1 MQTRSMTRKVNY
13 SISTVNKKTMIQNE
27 IFTRTLSTGKGVTI
41 TVTTVFRWG
50 CFEIEL
56 TNKEK
61 EEILLL
67 DEVELNK
74 YDSELIEMDDGCS
87 MDLFITDE
95 DKMTEDEIKEIS
107 ETTEDLNDFIL
118 EEKGWYFSETEYIMC
133 APIELEKI

>member
-133 APIELEKI
+133 APIELDKI

>member
-118 EEKGWYFSETEYIMC
+118 EENGWYFSDTEYIMG
-133 APIELEKI
+133 APIELDKI

>member
-1 MQTRSMTRKVNY
+1 MQTRSMTRKVSY
-13 SISTVNKKTMIQNE
+13 SISTVNNKTMIQNE
-27 IFTRTLSTGKGVTI
+27 IFTRTLSTGKDVTI

-67 DEVELNK
+67 DEIELNK
-74 YDSELIEMDDGCS
+74 YGSELIEMDDGCS

-95 DKMTEDEIKEIS
+95 DKMTKDEIKEIS

-118 EEKGWYFSETEYIMC
+118 EENGWYFSDTEYIMC
-133 APIELEKI
+133 APFELDKI

>member
-13 SISTVNKKTMIQNE
+13 SISTVNKKTMVQNE

-118 EEKGWYFSETEYIMC
+118 EENGWCFSDTEYIMG
-133 APIELEKI
+133 APFELDKI